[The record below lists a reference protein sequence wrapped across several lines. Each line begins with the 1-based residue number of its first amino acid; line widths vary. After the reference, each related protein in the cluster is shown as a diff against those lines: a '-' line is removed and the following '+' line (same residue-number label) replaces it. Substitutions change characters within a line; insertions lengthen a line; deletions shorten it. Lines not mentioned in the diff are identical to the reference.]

1 MPMAKER
8 RAGRKLGVT
17 AGEEGLAHSRS
28 ERGGRPDELL

>member
-8 RAGRKLGVT
+8 RAGQKQGVT